1 MLLEKLHNYTER
13 LGNFVG
19 LNEAVLLDERKL
31 PASGRSLYS
40 FTSVPE
46 NKIHRMDYEER
57 DSAGFTKTC

>member
-1 MLLEKLHNYTER
+1 MLLKKLHNSVER

-31 PASGRSLYS
+31 PASGISLYS

-46 NKIHRMDYEER
+46 NKIHRMDY
-57 DSAGFTKTC
+57 SPYCKL